1 MKILKGLLKIIVF
14 LGVAILVWYF
24 GSIAYQKL
32 TFGDIPSKINRE
44 EVQAANLGENNKIKP
59 AVDNELL
66 FLLAGTDQNSGDSNG
81 HTRSDTMML
90 IKIDFKDGNVDILSL
105 PRDTRVPVNGK
116 KDKLNH
122 AASYGGIELTMKTIR
137 DWLDIDLD
145 YYMRVNFEST
155 VQLVDLIG
163 GVEIDVPE
171 VVANGINNNPGVH
184 NGVKIKAGL
193 QRLDG
198 KQALEFVRFR
208 KGYATGDYGRVEA
221 QQKFMTALIKE
232 LFKPKNILN
241 FPNFIDLAIK
251 DTDTNISKLYL
262 LSKISSAAK
271 FDSDNIDRHII
282 PGDGE
287 YIDNVSYF
295 VYNRKKTIELRN
307 ELYNEYRL
315 NGVNYLENN

>member
-1 MKILKGLLKIIVF
+1 MKILKWMLKFIVF
-14 LGVAILVWYF
+14 LAIVVLVWYF

-32 TFGDIPSKINRE
+32 TFGDIPSKINKE
-44 EVQAANLGENNKIKP
+44 EVNAQDLGEDNKIKP
-59 AVDNELL
+59 AVDDELL
-66 FLLAGTDQNSGDSNG
+66 FLLAGTDQNSGSSNG

-90 IKIDFKDGNVDILSL
+90 IKINFKDGNVDILSL
-105 PRDTRVPVNGK
+105 PRDTRVSVNGK
-116 KDKLNH
+116 MDKLNH

-171 VVANGINNNPGVH
+171 VVAKGINNNPGIH
-184 NGVKIKAGL
+184 NGVKINSGL
-193 QRLDG
+193 QKLDG

-241 FPNFIDLAIK
+241 FPNFIDLATK

-262 LSKISSAAK
+262 ISKMTSASK
-271 FDSDNIDRHII
+271 FKSDNIDRHII

-287 YIDNVSYF
+287 YIDNVSYY
-295 VYNRKKTIELRN
+295 VYNKKKTINLRD
-307 ELYNEYRL
+307 ELYSQYRL
-315 NGVNYLENN
+315 NDVNYLENN